1 MLKNYLKIAWRNLLK
16 DRQFTI
22 LNLLGL
28 SVGLTCALLIGLWVM
43 DEKSVDKYNE
53 KDARLYQVM
62 TNQKNENGIKT
73 GEYTP
78 GLLAKG
84 LKAEIPEIEY
94 SVGVMPA
101 RWFTSKGAITVGD
114 KKLKAGGEYVDKD
127 FFNVF
132 TCNFVTGEKSQLF
145 HDKKGIAIS
154 ENLEKELFG
163 AEKDI
168 IGKTVKI
175 DNGEF
180 SGDFVIRGVFT
191 PNPYN
196 ATEPFDCLMNYTFV
210 QEKRPS
216 WADWSDMDPN
226 TYVVVKEGTDMTR
239 LDAKIKNF
247 IRSKDKNNTTTLFL
261 AKYSDRY
268 LYNNYENGVQAGGRI
283 VYVRLFSLIAV
294 FILIIACIN
303 FMNLSTARA
312 AHRAKEVG
320 IKKVVGAS
328 RASLIGQYLGESL
341 LMTLLSLAF
350 AGVLVTAILPFFNNL
365 TGKEISLHFSTPIL
379 LSLLGLAL
387 LTGLFAGSY
396 PAFYLSAFRPIAIL
410 KGKVR
415 TSWSELLARKG
426 LVVFQFALSVLFIV
440 AVFVVYRQVEYIQ
453 SRDLG
458 YNRDHIIH
466 FEIPFSM
473 DSVSLSNA
481 MSFAKEL
488 NNIPGVVDA
497 GSYEHDL
504 QGHHGAIGG
513 FQWPGKKPGMDIEF
527 ANLEVGSHFLETVGI
542 KIREGHNF
550 SPDPKKAMQE
560 IVFNESAI
568 KAMGLKDPIGK
579 TVHFWDQT
587 RTIVG
592 VAADFNFESLY
603 QSVKPC
609 FFQSYPV
616 GGKFMVRLKQGSEKQ
631 TIAAVKDVYARF
643 MPGLAFEYQYLNED
657 YEKWYASEIRTGVLS
672 RCFAGLAIFISC
684 LGLFGLAAFMAQ
696 KRQKEI
702 GIRKVIG
709 ASVAQVAYLL
719 SREFLIL
726 VGVAIVIA
734 FPLAW
739 LAMHK
744 WLEGFAYRVDIRYDV
759 FVFTAL
765 AAIGITIITISYQAI
780 KAATS
785 NPVNALRTE

>member
-1 MLKNYLKIAWRNLLK
+1 M
-16 DRQFTI
+16 
-22 LNLLGL
+22 
-28 SVGLTCALLIGLWVM
+28 
-43 DEKSVDKYNE
+43 
-53 KDARLYQVM
+53 
-62 TNQKNENGIKT
+62 
-73 GEYTP
+73 
-78 GLLAKG
+78 
-84 LKAEIPEIEY
+84 
-94 SVGVMPA
+94 
-101 RWFTSKGAITVGD
+101 
-114 KKLKAGGEYVDKD
+114 
-127 FFNVF
+127 
-132 TCNFVTGEKSQLF
+132 
-145 HDKKGIAIS
+145 
-154 ENLEKELFG
+154 
-163 AEKDI
+163 
-168 IGKTVKI
+168 
-175 DNGEF
+175 
-180 SGDFVIRGVFT
+180 
-191 PNPYN
+191 
-196 ATEPFDCLMNYTFV
+196 
-210 QEKRPS
+210 
-216 WADWSDMDPN
+216 
-226 TYVVVKEGTDMTR
+226 
-239 LDAKIKNF
+239 
-247 IRSKDKNNTTTLFL
+247 
-261 AKYSDRY
+261 
-268 LYNNYENGVQAGGRI
+268 
-283 VYVRLFSLIAV
+283 
-294 FILIIACIN
+294 
-303 FMNLSTARA
+303 
-312 AHRAKEVG
+312 
-320 IKKVVGAS
+320 
-328 RASLIGQYLGESL
+328 
-341 LMTLLSLAF
+341 
-350 AGVLVTAILPFFNNL
+350 
-365 TGKEISLHFSTPIL
+365 
-379 LSLLGLAL
+379 
-387 LTGLFAGSY
+387 
-396 PAFYLSAFRPIAIL
+396 
-410 KGKVR
+410 
-415 TSWSELLARKG
+415 
-426 LVVFQFALSVLFIV
+426 
-440 AVFVVYRQVEYIQ
+440 
-453 SRDLG
+453 
-458 YNRDHIIH
+458 
-466 FEIPFSM
+466 
-473 DSVSLSNA
+473 
-481 MSFAKEL
+481 
-488 NNIPGVVDA
+488 
-497 GSYEHDL
+497 
-504 QGHHGAIGG
+504 
-513 FQWPGKKPGMDIEF
+513 
-527 ANLEVGSHFLETVGI
+527 EVGSHFLETVGI